1 MAKHK
6 IIHLRDQCIS
16 CGACAAVTPEFWEMD
31 DEGLA
36 TLKGSKKVNT
46 HFELDIATEEA
57 KAKNQDAV
65 DVCPV
70 QIIKIEKK
78 EN

>member
-1 MAKHK
+1 MAKNT

-16 CGACAAVTPEFWEMD
+16 CGACAAITPEFWVMD

-36 TLKGSKKVNT
+36 TLKGSKAVNS
-46 HFELDIATEEA
+46 HFELDISTEEA
-57 KAKNQDAV
+57 KAKNQEAV

-78 EN
+78 KE